1 MDLLMYFNN
10 IQINITFGV
19 DDDDFECEFSVTELN
34 NILKNNEFDKIILN
48 EFETFLN
55 ECKLSEEEE
64 QNIILTF
71 VGGTTRIPY
80 IRNLIIE
87 YMKNN
92 KNNNNEVNKTMNNDE
107 SICLGNSYYALIKT
121 GKWEYELKN
130 VNETFP
136 YNDFYKKEIYNNNEI
151 ENDEYNLYLDL
162 LMFSDYCYKEKTICL
177 SHFESIMKILNDFIQ
192 NDSKKK
198 LEEPI
203 INQENKDDI
212 KINTESIVNENNET
226 KTNETIPNKPIVDNL
241 ITNDRQIVNDEPKK
255 VLSLNELLIKI
266 YKDIYECKDCGNIKC
281 KNDGLSMV
289 RNILSLKH
297 LLKEKNESK
306 LITEIKDF
314 IKNSYSIIGSRKVED
329 DLYDFDQKYQTFSA
343 DKNNVESKMYY
354 IIIQI

>member
-19 DDDDFECEFSVTELN
+19 DDEDFECEFSVKELN

-71 VGGTTRIPY
+71 VGGTSRIPY

-92 KNNNNEVNKTMNNDE
+92 KSNNNEVNKTMNNDE

-136 YNDFYKKEIYNNNEI
+136 YNDFYKKEIYSNNEK
-151 ENDEYNLYLDL
+151 ENDEYNLYSDL
-162 LMFSDYCYKEKTICL
+162 LMFSDYFYKEKTICL

-192 NDSKKK
+192 NDSEKSIKK
-198 LEEPI
+198 P
-203 INQENKDDI
+203 
-212 KINTESIVNENNET
+212 
-226 KTNETIPNKPIVDNL
+226 
-241 ITNDRQIVNDEPKK
+241 
-255 VLSLNELLIKI
+255 LNELLIEI
-266 YKDIYECKDCGNIKC
+266 YKDVYDCKDCGNIKC

-297 LLKEKNESK
+297 LLKEENESK

-314 IKNSYSIIGSRKVED
+314 IKNLYSIIGSKKVED

-343 DKNNVESKMYY
+343 DKNNIESKMYY